1 MPNEKEPKAADS
13 NVITA
18 CSGSSSSSSFYGR
31 KHAAPT
37 NSGKPSVSL
46 NSNQIQLRLYK
57 MLENAFPPTF
67 VRVQMVLPKCGNGD
81 GSGIISCEL
90 ICVVRT
96 GYVEDN

>member
-1 MPNEKEPKAADS
+1 MSNVKGLRAADC

-18 CSGSSSSSSFYGR
+18 CSVREGSSSFYGR

-37 NSGKPSVSL
+37 NRGKPSVSL

-90 ICVVRT
+90 ICIVRT
-96 GYVEDN
+96 VCVEDN